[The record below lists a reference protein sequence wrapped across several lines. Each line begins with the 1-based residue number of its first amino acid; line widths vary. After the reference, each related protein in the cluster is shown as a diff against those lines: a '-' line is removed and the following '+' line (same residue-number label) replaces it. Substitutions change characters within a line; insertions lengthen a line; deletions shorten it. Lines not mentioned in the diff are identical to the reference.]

1 MLQCVVGNK
10 TPVIICSLNPRLAEM
25 CHLEIELEEVGEVRF
40 SVLGPSSV
48 HLSGYYLRPSSRS
61 FAGDDES
68 YPF

>member
-10 TPVIICSLNPRLAEM
+10 APVIICSLNPRLAEM
-25 CHLEIELEEVGEVRF
+25 CHLEIELEEDGEVLF

-48 HLSGYYLRPSSRS
+48 HLSGYYLRPGSSS
-61 FAGDDES
+61 GAGDDES